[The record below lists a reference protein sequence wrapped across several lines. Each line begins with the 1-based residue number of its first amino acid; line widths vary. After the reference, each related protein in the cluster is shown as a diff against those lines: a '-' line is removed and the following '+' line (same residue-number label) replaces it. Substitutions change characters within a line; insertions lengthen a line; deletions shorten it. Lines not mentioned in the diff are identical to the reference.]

1 MSFVR
6 SSTMDGWTNWRPEKL
21 KQMEVGG
28 NRKARIFF
36 EAKGVPKA
44 PIRARYE
51 HIGALMYITKLETEA
66 AGQVFNEQR
75 WTPPEW
81 YHRMKQQEQQ
91 PQQQNRFSGGGGG
104 NQSNA
109 GQGSRFQGIGSS
121 GGGSNGR
128 QGSSGGDNEWLS
140 TLASGWSTVASTT
153 SALASKAAS
162 SAQELADEASK
173 RASTVNY
180 QQTASESVTAVSS
193 GLSWG
198 WGAVT
203 SFASQL
209 GSVGKSSGDDDGLNA
224 LTRAVHVSAP
234 PAGSTASSERF
245 GHIEH
250 KAEGGGTPVDD
261 DDDGLSAFRRN
272 LPRGDGRYQG
282 AGNTATASRTT
293 ATSSS
298 GSAATPVARSPIPRT
313 TGKTPIAQTTP
324 KQVSTP
330 SSQPKKS
337 EWDWDEE

>member
-1 MSFVR
+1 
-6 SSTMDGWTNWRPEKL
+6 
-21 KQMEVGG
+21 MEVGG
-28 NRKARIFF
+28 NRKARLFF

-44 PIRARYE
+44 PVRARYE

-75 WTPPEW
+75 WSPPEW
-81 YHRMKQQEQQ
+81 YQRMKQQDNSQQ
-91 PQQQNRFSGGGGG
+91 QQQQQNRGGG
-104 NQSNA
+104 NSSHA
-109 GQGSRFQGIGSS
+109 GQGSRFQGIGS
-121 GGGSNGR
+121 GGNNGR
-128 QGSSGGDNEWLS
+128 QSSSGGDSEWFS
-140 TLASGWSTVASTT
+140 SLASGWSTVASTT
-153 SALASKAAS
+153 SALASKAAL

-173 RASTVNY
+173 RAANVNY

-193 GLSWG
+193 SLSWG

-209 GSVGKSSGDDDGLNA
+209 SSGAKSGDEDGLSA

-234 PAGSTASSERF
+234 PASSERF

-250 KAEGGGTPVDD
+250 KAEGGTPVD
-261 DDDGLSAFRRN
+261 DDDGLSALRRN
-272 LPRGDGRYQG
+272 LPPGDGRYQG
-282 AGNTATASRTT
+282 VGNTASSARTL

-298 GSAATPVARSPIPRT
+298 GAAATPIARSPIPRAA
-313 TGKTPIAQTTP
+313 GKTPLSQSTP
-324 KQVSTP
+324 KAAQQVSTP